1 MTFAQFSSL
10 LLRECNEHGTSV
22 PPAGHWPKCAPRQG
36 ESDGS
41 APFLSYWLRV
51 STTFFKWHS
60 DRTSKGEGWKKRNTK
75 LNSSGA
81 LPGPPRICHCLP
93 IAQELLIQSIF
104 LAQEQDQLQLNRCQ
118 HNCLACP
125 VASLSLEI
133 FTFQSNI
140 FQYFTV
146 TMVGQL
152 IFFCF
157 CFLPSVL
164 FKLPVLHPKDI
175 NYCPFPLESK
185 LSHYWGF
192 LTSVLSFLGSCS
204 ISRSQ
209 CLLYLFSILF
219 VWPPSTLKCGFQN

>member
-152 IFFCF
+152 IFFVFVFSLVSYLNFQCSIQRT
-157 CFLPSVL
+157 LIIVL
-164 FKLPVLHPKDI
+164 F
-175 NYCPFPLESK
+175 
-185 LSHYWGF
+185 
-192 LTSVLSFLGSCS
+192 T
-204 ISRSQ
+204 
-209 CLLYLFSILF
+209 
-219 VWPPSTLKCGFQN
+219 